1 MARFQKGFQTQHD
14 EINVGELPIRG
25 KVPDWLSGTL
35 LRNTPAQFEVGD
47 QSFRHWFDGLAMLH
61 AFTFENGRVGYANRY
76 LRSPAYN
83 DDNAE
88 GRIVHDEYATDPC
101 RSLFGRIFSYF
112 TTFDSGGNANVN
124 VTRLGEKYIARTEY
138 PTSIIFDPETLET
151 LGVEKHPGMEGQI
164 TTAHPHRDAQRDAM
178 YNYRLHLGFDTSYRL
193 YELTGDQDPECLF
206 ELPVDRPAYTHSFGM
221 SDSYLILAEI
231 PLKSPGALDFLLG
244 NEPYADKFRW
254 VPEEGTRIIVVDKDT
269 GEVAA
274 QKMTEP
280 FFAFHHVNAFERDG
294 EVVMDIS
301 AYEDASIIDEL
312 YLDNLRG
319 EDAGVSVESRLRRY
333 RIPLGP
339 SGKVTSEQIS
349 DTSFELPGYDYQRYA
364 GQPYSVVWGSGTGEG
379 SGGFHNQLVK
389 IHTDTG
395 ETKTWHEENMYP
407 SEPVFVRA
415 PGASGEEDGVLL
427 SVVLDGDRGDS
438 FLLIL
443 EPATMEE
450 RARARLPQH
459 VPFGFHGQYFDN
471 VSA

>member
-1 MARFQKGFQTQHD
+1 
-14 EINVGELPIRG
+14 
-25 KVPDWLSGTL
+25 
-35 LRNTPAQFEVGD
+35 
-47 QSFRHWFDGLAMLH
+47 MLQ
-61 AFTFENGRVGYANRY
+61 AFTFGNGRVGYANRY

-112 TTFDSGGNANVN
+112 
-124 VTRLGEKYIARTEY
+124 
-138 PTSIIFDPETLET
+138 
-151 LGVEKHPGMEGQI
+151 
-164 TTAHPHRDAQRDAM
+164 
-178 YNYRLHLGFDTSYRL
+178 
-193 YELTGDQDPECLF
+193 
-206 ELPVDRPAYTHSFGM
+206 
-221 SDSYLILAEI
+221 ILAEI
-231 PLKSPGALDFLLG
+231 PLKSPGALDFPLG

-301 AYEDASIIDEL
+301 AYEDTSIIDEL

-379 SGGFHNQLVK
+379 TGGFHNQLVK

-427 SVVLDGDRGDS
+427 SLVLDGDRGDS
-438 FLLIL
+438 FLLVL